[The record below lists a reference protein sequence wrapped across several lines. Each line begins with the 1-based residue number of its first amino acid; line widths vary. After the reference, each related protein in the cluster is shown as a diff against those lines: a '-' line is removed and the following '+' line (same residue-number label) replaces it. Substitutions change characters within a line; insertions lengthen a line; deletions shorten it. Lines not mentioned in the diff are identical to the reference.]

1 MSARAA
7 IFSRMA
13 DISKR
18 CQLTFTGD
26 ARHGAR
32 HGRAAFRTALPRPL
46 TPSYGVSMS
55 PRLRPE
61 LDGIPTY
68 KPGRPPAVAEGV
80 TAYKLSSNENPY
92 PPLPGVL
99 EAAGAAAQSFNRYP
113 DLACSALVAEISDRF
128 EVPVSHIATGTG
140 SVGVAQ
146 QLVQAT
152 AGPGDEVLYAWRSF
166 EAYPIIAQIS
176 GATSVRV
183 PLDADE
189 VHDLEAMAAA
199 ITDRTRLIFVCNPNN
214 PTGTVV
220 RRAELERF
228 LDRVPS
234 DVLVVLDEA
243 YVEFVTDP
251 DFPNGV
257 ELYRDRPNVAVLRT
271 FSKAYG
277 LAGLRVGFAIAHE
290 PVAAALRKTAVPF
303 GVSQLAQDA
312 AVASLRAEAA
322 LLVRVDALVA
332 ERARVHEGLAV
343 QGWTP
348 PHAQANFVWLRLGE
362 RTVDFAAACELAGVT
377 VRPFAGE
384 GVRITI
390 GETEANDVLL
400 RTAEAFRKEL

>member
-1 MSARAA
+1 MRARGRA
-7 IFSRMA
+7 
-13 DISKR
+13 
-18 CQLTFTGD
+18 T
-26 ARHGAR
+26 GAR
-32 HGRAAFRTALPRPL
+32 SRARPSP
-46 TPSYGVSMS
+46 TSRAPSYGVGMN

-68 KPGRPPAVAEGV
+68 KPGRPPAVADGV

-99 EAAGAAAQSFNRYP
+99 EAAVAAARSFNRYP
-113 DLACSALVAEISDRF
+113 DMACTALHAELAARF
-128 EVPVSHIATGTG
+128 AVPVEHIATGTG

-146 QLVQAT
+146 QLIQAT
-152 AGPGDEVLYAWRSF
+152 AGPGDEVIYAWRSF
-166 EAYPIIAQIS
+166 EAYPIITQIS
-176 GATSVRV
+176 GAASVRV
-183 PLDADE
+183 PLDAAE
-189 VHDLEAMAAA
+189 THDLDAMAAA

-214 PTGTVV
+214 PTGTIV
-220 RRAELERF
+220 RRAALERF

-243 YVEFVTDP
+243 YVEFVRAGGNEGGAEGFP
-251 DFPNGV
+251 DGV
-257 ELYRDRPNVAVLRT
+257 SLYRDRPNVAVLRT

-322 LLVRVDALVA
+322 LLERVDALAA
-332 ERARVHEGLAV
+332 ERTRVHEGLAA
-343 QGWTP
+343 QGWTLP
-348 PHAQANFVWLRLGE
+348 EAQANFVWLRLGE
-362 RTVDFAAACELAGVT
+362 RTADFAAACERAGVT

-384 GVRITI
+384 GLRITI
-390 GETEANDVLL
+390 GEPEANDVLL